1 MGAPVTSWTAYELWV
16 YSTRFML
23 IALVKSFT
31 DVHDLRGPIEY
42 RRYGT
47 GWYRSTEYDGTEST
61 RDTILSSTCYLLLLT
76 LVLIILLS
84 PHGKMRDCVYICSVY
99 QTQIALQR
107 KGNNDDERGHRCRE
121 VCRDCMSESL
131 RDARSVRSCPEV
143 FERDVR
149 RIVVRNTLFGP
160 WRASMV
166 GITVHVL

>member
-1 MGAPVTSWTAYELWV
+1 
-16 YSTRFML
+16 ML

-84 PHGKMRDCVYICSVY
+84 PHGKMRDCVYIRSTAKSSRTKVLRH
-99 QTQIALQR
+99 TPLIG
-107 KGNNDDERGHRCRE
+107 KSTSITTIG
-121 VCRDCMSESL
+121 SL
-131 RDARSVRSCPEV
+131 
-143 FERDVR
+143 
-149 RIVVRNTLFGP
+149 
-160 WRASMV
+160 
-166 GITVHVL
+166 HK